1 MFLIDRFRQLPLSIQ
16 ITWILAVALVI
27 LAAIPT
33 LFGGISDPSRVTAG
47 DSERQT
53 RISSDAD
60 EDNDGEKR
68 KLTRQERRRERRRRL
83 DNRPSENDTSADDGG
98 LGSDDRGDRDDR
110 GDDDPDNPGSLDDG
124 DDTKDDD
131 NNNN

>member
-33 LFGGISDPSRVTAG
+33 LFGGITDPSRVTAG

-53 RISSDAD
+53 RISSDAN

-68 KLTRQERRRERRRRL
+68 KLSRKERRRERLRRQDSQPW
-83 DNRPSENDTSADDGG
+83 DNDRSTDDGG
-98 LGSDDRGDRDDR
+98 LGSDDTGDREDR
-110 GDDDPDNPGSLDDG
+110 RTDDPDNPRSLDDG
-124 DDTKDDD
+124 DDNKDD
-131 NNNN
+131 NNNNN